1 MARIILPCHK
11 EPGESIDH
19 FDRRKKSLA
28 RDFCGRVGFWSEVWA
43 GRCVNWFEHVQAG
56 GRYGF
61 LCHRILSHHN
71 SSWLTTQRSFF
82 VNARNTLFAG
92 QTGQRGV
99 GGRPQP
105 RFESCIDLA
114 KQVLASRKHT
124 LKGKHSLSVGSR
136 VTSAIR
142 FLKGR
147 LESNAPGSSV

>member
-1 MARIILPCHK
+1 MGGLGFGLKFGPVDV
-11 EPGESIDH
+11 SIGSNMS
-19 FDRRKKSLA
+19 KLVAATASYVIE
-28 RDFCGRVGFWSEVWA
+28 FC
-43 GRCVNWFEHVQAG
+43 Q
-56 GRYGF
+56 
-61 LCHRILSHHN
+61 HHN

-82 VNARNTLFAG
+82 VNARNTFFAG